1 MSCIFGVDI
10 IKGSIHGKRKPSYA
24 VFILKDDDEYE
35 KVASKSKLFRMI
47 RQYKPNIVSFDNI
60 LEVFGSKE
68 ELIKFLKEIPSQ
80 TKLVQVSSVERGPLP
95 YLSKRYGLKI
105 DLRNPMDEA
114 KASAYLASFGIG
126 DEISMFVDKTIIT
139 VSRNRSLGKGGWRQN
154 KYRRKV
160 HDSVR
165 QIYKEIKRKLD
176 EMGLEYE
183 EEVRKGY
190 GGISKGVLIVNA
202 SKSEIPI
209 NSFKTRD
216 VQVKVEAVEKDR
228 IEYIPL
234 KRTKIHTIVGIDP
247 GTTTAVAILDLNGN
261 LLGVKSQKNW
271 KLHNVIDYILSFGKP
286 IVIATDKNT
295 PPDYVLKIKAAFNAI
310 LYTPKEDISVE
321 KKKNLASH
329 YKFVNDH
336 ERDAIAAAK
345 DAFNS
350 YKNKLMSIEKRIPTG
365 FDSDKI
371 KAEILKGVP
380 LKDLLEEKKEV
391 VKKEKVAHEEIPH
404 EEIIRKE
411 KLIKELEEENKIL
424 RDKLSE
430 LKNEIERL
438 RSKIVSLSREE
449 HEKVRKDNYIR
460 SLEAEIAELRKKLR
474 DKDKTIEEL
483 NKRIEVLKRMK
494 FLEFS
499 GWKGVK
505 VLRKFTKDEIE
516 RVDREYGIDE
526 GDIIYIED
534 SSGGG
539 KLSAELICD
548 RKVKA
553 VIVQNEM
560 SHLAQ
565 SVFDENEIPIIYA
578 NEVEIESGDG
588 IAVINAKMFNDV
600 LDKKLE
606 EINRRKVD
614 KVEKL
619 FLEYKSKRQFRR

>member
-24 VFILKDDDEYE
+24 VFIIKDDGFME
-35 KVASKSKLFRMI
+35 KIVSKNKLFRMV
-47 RQYKPNIVSFDNI
+47 RQYKPSIVSFDSI
-60 LEVFGSKE
+60 SEVFSSKE
-68 ELIKFLKEIPSQ
+68 ELIKFLKEIPPQ
-80 TKLVQVSSVERGPLP
+80 TKLVQVSSIERGSLP

-105 DLRNPMDEA
+105 GLRNPMDEA

-126 DEISMFVDKTIIT
+126 DEISMFVDKTVIT

-165 QIYKEIKRKLD
+165 QVYREIKRKLD

-190 GGISKGVLIVNA
+190 GGISKGILIVNA
-202 SKSEIPI
+202 DKASIPI

-216 VQVKVEAVEKDR
+216 VQVKVEAVEKDK
-228 IEYIPL
+228 IEFIPL

-271 KLHNVIDYILSFGKP
+271 KLHNVIEYILSFGKP
-286 IVIATDKNT
+286 IVIATDKST

-310 LYTPKEDISVE
+310 LYAPKDDLSVE
-321 KKKNLASH
+321 KKKNLASY

-350 YKNKLMSIEKRIPTG
+350 YKNKLMSVEKRIPAG

-380 LKDLLEEKKEV
+380 LKDLLKEEKEV
-391 VKKEKVAHEEIPH
+391 VRKGKIVHEEVSH
-404 EEIIRKE
+404 EDVERKE

-424 RDKLSE
+424 KDKISE
-430 LKNEIERL
+430 LKKEVERL
-438 RSKIVSLSREE
+438 KSKIVSLSRKE

-460 SLEAEIAELRKKLR
+460 SLEVEIVELKKILKE
-474 DKDKTIEEL
+474 KDRMIEEL
-483 NKRIEVLKRMK
+483 NNRIEVLKRMK

-516 RVDREYGIDE
+516 RVDREYGINED
-526 GDIIYIED
+526 DIIYIED

-539 KLSAELICD
+539 KISAEMICNK
-548 RKVKA
+548 KVKA

-588 IAVINAKMFNDV
+588 IAVINAKMFNEV
-600 LDKKLE
+600 LDKKLK

-614 KVEKL
+614 RVEKL
-619 FLEYKSKRQFRR
+619 FLEYKSKRQRL

>member
-24 VFILKDDDEYE
+24 VFIIKDDGFME
-35 KVASKSKLFRMI
+35 KIVSKNKLFRMV
-47 RQYKPNIVSFDNI
+47 RQYKPSIVSFDSI
-60 LEVFGSKE
+60 SEVFSSKE
-68 ELIKFLKEIPSQ
+68 ELIKFLKEIPPQ
-80 TKLVQVSSVERGPLP
+80 TKLVQVSSIERGSLP

-105 DLRNPMDEA
+105 GLRNPMDEA

-126 DEISMFVDKTIIT
+126 DEISMFVDKTVIT

-165 QIYKEIKRKLD
+165 QVYREIKRKLD

-190 GGISKGVLIVNA
+190 GGISKGILIVNA
-202 SKSEIPI
+202 DKASIPI

-216 VQVKVEAVEKDR
+216 VQVKVEAVEKDK
-228 IEYIPL
+228 IEFIPL

-271 KLHNVIDYILSFGKP
+271 KLHNVIEYILSFGKP
-286 IVIATDKNT
+286 IVIATDKST

-310 LYTPKEDISVE
+310 LYAPKDDLSVE
-321 KKKNLASH
+321 KKKNLASY

-336 ERDAIAAAK
+336 ERDAVAAAK

-350 YKNKLMSIEKRIPTG
+350 YKNKLMSVEKRIPAG

-380 LKDLLEEKKEV
+380 LKDLLKEEKEV
-391 VKKEKVAHEEIPH
+391 VRKEKVVHEEVSH
-404 EEIIRKE
+404 EDVERKE

-424 RDKLSE
+424 KDKISE
-430 LKNEIERL
+430 LKKEVERL
-438 RSKIVSLSREE
+438 KSKIVSLSRKE

-460 SLEAEIAELRKKLR
+460 SLEVEIVELKKILKE
-474 DKDKTIEEL
+474 KDKMIEEL
-483 NKRIEVLKRMK
+483 NNRIEVLKRMK

-516 RVDREYGIDE
+516 RVDREYGINED
-526 GDIIYIED
+526 DIIYIED

-539 KLSAELICD
+539 KISAEMICNK
-548 RKVKA
+548 KVKA

-588 IAVINAKMFNDV
+588 IAVINAKMFNEV
-600 LDKKLE
+600 LDKKLK

-614 KVEKL
+614 RVEKL
-619 FLEYKSKRQFRR
+619 FLEYKSKRQRL

>member
-24 VFILKDDDEYE
+24 VFIIKDDGFME
-35 KVASKSKLFRMI
+35 KIVSKNKLFRMV
-47 RQYKPNIVSFDNI
+47 RQYKPSIVSFDSI
-60 LEVFGSKE
+60 SEVFSSKE
-68 ELIKFLKEIPSQ
+68 ELIKFLKEIPPQ
-80 TKLVQVSSVERGPLP
+80 TKLVQVSSIERGSLP

-105 DLRNPMDEA
+105 GLRNPMDEA

-126 DEISMFVDKTIIT
+126 DEISMFVDKTVIT

-165 QIYKEIKRKLD
+165 QVYREIKRKLD

-190 GGISKGVLIVNA
+190 GGISKGILIVNA
-202 SKSEIPI
+202 DKASIPI

-216 VQVKVEAVEKDR
+216 VQVRVEAVEKDK
-228 IEYIPL
+228 IEFIPL

-271 KLHNVIDYILSFGKP
+271 KLHNVIEYILSFGKP
-286 IVIATDKNT
+286 IVIATDKST

-310 LYTPKEDISVE
+310 LYAPKDDLSVE
-321 KKKNLASH
+321 KKKNLASY

-350 YKNKLMSIEKRIPTG
+350 YKNKLMSVEKRIPAG

-380 LKDLLEEKKEV
+380 LKDLLKEEKEV
-391 VKKEKVAHEEIPH
+391 VRKEKVVHEEVSY
-404 EEIIRKE
+404 EDVERKE

-424 RDKLSE
+424 KDKISE
-430 LKNEIERL
+430 LKKEVERL
-438 RSKIVSLSREE
+438 KSKIVSLSRKE

-460 SLEAEIAELRKKLR
+460 SLEVEIVELKKILKE
-474 DKDKTIEEL
+474 KDRMIEEL
-483 NKRIEVLKRMK
+483 NNRIEVLKRMK

-516 RVDREYGIDE
+516 RVDREYGINED
-526 GDIIYIED
+526 DIIYIED

-539 KLSAELICD
+539 KISAEMICNK
-548 RKVKA
+548 KVKA

-588 IAVINAKMFNDV
+588 IAVINAKMFNEV
-600 LDKKLE
+600 LDKKLK

-614 KVEKL
+614 RVEKL
-619 FLEYKSKRQFRR
+619 FLEYKSKRQRL

>member
-24 VFILKDDDEYE
+24 VFIIKDDGFME
-35 KVASKSKLFRMI
+35 KIVSKNKLFRMV
-47 RQYKPNIVSFDNI
+47 RQYKPSIVSFDSI
-60 LEVFGSKE
+60 SEVFSSKE
-68 ELIKFLKEIPSQ
+68 ELIKFLKEIPPQ
-80 TKLVQVSSVERGPLP
+80 TKLVQVSSIERGSLP

-105 DLRNPMDEA
+105 GLRNPMDEA

-126 DEISMFVDKTIIT
+126 DEISMFVDKTVIT

-165 QIYKEIKRKLD
+165 QVYREIKRKLD

-190 GGISKGVLIVNA
+190 GGISKGILIVNA
-202 SKSEIPI
+202 DKASIPI

-216 VQVKVEAVEKDR
+216 VQVRVEAVEKDK
-228 IEYIPL
+228 IEFIPL

-271 KLHNVIDYILSFGKP
+271 KLHNVIEYILSFGKP
-286 IVIATDKNT
+286 IVIATDKST

-310 LYTPKEDISVE
+310 LYAPKDDLSVE
-321 KKKNLASH
+321 KKKNLASY

-336 ERDAIAAAK
+336 ERDAVAAAK

-350 YKNKLMSIEKRIPTG
+350 YKNKLMSVEKRIPAG

-380 LKDLLEEKKEV
+380 LKDLLKEEKEV
-391 VKKEKVAHEEIPH
+391 VRKEKVVHEEVSY
-404 EEIIRKE
+404 EDVERKE

-424 RDKLSE
+424 KDKISE
-430 LKNEIERL
+430 LKKEVERL
-438 RSKIVSLSREE
+438 KSKIVSLSRKE

-460 SLEAEIAELRKKLR
+460 SLEVEIVELKKILKE
-474 DKDKTIEEL
+474 KDKMIEEL
-483 NKRIEVLKRMK
+483 NNRIEVLKRMK

-516 RVDREYGIDE
+516 RVDREYGINED
-526 GDIIYIED
+526 DIIYIED

-539 KLSAELICD
+539 KISAEMICNK
-548 RKVKA
+548 KVKA

-588 IAVINAKMFNDV
+588 IAVINAKMFNEV
-600 LDKKLE
+600 LDKKLK

-614 KVEKL
+614 RVEKL
-619 FLEYKSKRQFRR
+619 FLEYKSKRQRL

>member
-24 VFILKDDDEYE
+24 VFIIKDDGFME
-35 KVASKSKLFRMI
+35 KIVSKNKLFRMV
-47 RQYKPNIVSFDNI
+47 RQYKPSIVSFDSI
-60 LEVFGSKE
+60 SEVFSSKE
-68 ELIKFLKEIPSQ
+68 ELIKFLKEIPPQ
-80 TKLVQVSSVERGPLP
+80 TKLVQVSSIERGSLP

-105 DLRNPMDEA
+105 GLRNPMDEA

-126 DEISMFVDKTIIT
+126 DEISMFVDKTVIT

-165 QIYKEIKRKLD
+165 QVYREIKRKLD

-190 GGISKGVLIVNA
+190 GGISKGILIVNA
-202 SKSEIPI
+202 DKASIPI

-216 VQVKVEAVEKDR
+216 VQVRVEAVEKDK
-228 IEYIPL
+228 IEFIPL

-271 KLHNVIDYILSFGKP
+271 KLHNVIEYILSFGKP
-286 IVIATDKNT
+286 IVIATDKST

-310 LYTPKEDISVE
+310 LYAPKDDLSVE
-321 KKKNLASH
+321 KKKNLASY

-350 YKNKLMSIEKRIPTG
+350 YKNKLMSVEKRIPAG

-380 LKDLLEEKKEV
+380 LKDLLKEEKEV
-391 VKKEKVAHEEIPH
+391 VRKEKVVHEEVSH
-404 EEIIRKE
+404 EDVERKE

-424 RDKLSE
+424 KDKISE
-430 LKNEIERL
+430 LKKEVERL
-438 RSKIVSLSREE
+438 KSKIVSLSRKE

-460 SLEAEIAELRKKLR
+460 SLEVEIVELKKILKE
-474 DKDKTIEEL
+474 KDKMIEEL
-483 NKRIEVLKRMK
+483 NNRIEVLKRMK

-516 RVDREYGIDE
+516 RVDREYGINED
-526 GDIIYIED
+526 DIIYIED

-539 KLSAELICD
+539 KISAEMICNK
-548 RKVKA
+548 KVKA

-588 IAVINAKMFNDV
+588 IAVINAKMFNEV
-600 LDKKLE
+600 LDKKLK

-614 KVEKL
+614 RVEKL
-619 FLEYKSKRQFRR
+619 FLEYKSKRQRL

>member
-24 VFILKDDDEYE
+24 VFIIKDDGFME
-35 KVASKSKLFRMI
+35 KIVSKNKLFRMV
-47 RQYKPNIVSFDNI
+47 RQYKPSIVSFDSI
-60 LEVFGSKE
+60 SEVFSSKE
-68 ELIKFLKEIPSQ
+68 ELIKFLKEIPPQ
-80 TKLVQVSSVERGPLP
+80 TKLVQVSSIERGSLP

-105 DLRNPMDEA
+105 GLRNPMDEA

-126 DEISMFVDKTIIT
+126 DEISMFVDKTVIT

-165 QIYKEIKRKLD
+165 QVYREIKRKLD

-190 GGISKGVLIVNA
+190 GGISKGILIVNA
-202 SKSEIPI
+202 DKASIPI

-216 VQVKVEAVEKDR
+216 VQVKVEAVEKDK
-228 IEYIPL
+228 IEFIPL
-234 KRTKIHTIVGIDP
+234 KKTKIHTIVGIDP

-271 KLHNVIDYILSFGKP
+271 KLHNVIEYILSFGKP
-286 IVIATDKNT
+286 IVIATDKST

-310 LYTPKEDISVE
+310 LYAPKDDLSVE
-321 KKKNLASH
+321 KKKNLASY

-350 YKNKLMSIEKRIPTG
+350 YKNKLMSVEKRIPAG

-380 LKDLLEEKKEV
+380 LKDLLKEEKEV
-391 VKKEKVAHEEIPH
+391 VRKGKIVHEEVSH
-404 EEIIRKE
+404 EDVERKE

-424 RDKLSE
+424 KDKISE
-430 LKNEIERL
+430 LKKEVERL
-438 RSKIVSLSREE
+438 KSKIVSLSRKE

-460 SLEAEIAELRKKLR
+460 SLEVEIVELKKILKE
-474 DKDKTIEEL
+474 KDRMIEEL
-483 NKRIEVLKRMK
+483 NNRIEVLKRMK

-516 RVDREYGIDE
+516 RVDREYGINED
-526 GDIIYIED
+526 DIIYIED

-539 KLSAELICD
+539 KISAEMICNK
-548 RKVKA
+548 KVKA

-588 IAVINAKMFNDV
+588 IAVINAKMFNEV
-600 LDKKLE
+600 LDKKLK

-614 KVEKL
+614 RVEKL
-619 FLEYKSKRQFRR
+619 FLEYKSKRQRL

>member
-24 VFILKDDDEYE
+24 VFIIKDDGFME
-35 KVASKSKLFRMI
+35 KIVSKNKLFRMV
-47 RQYKPNIVSFDNI
+47 RQYKPSIVSFDSI
-60 LEVFGSKE
+60 SEVFSSKE
-68 ELIKFLKEIPSQ
+68 ELIKFLKEIPPQ
-80 TKLVQVSSVERGPLP
+80 TKLVQVSSIERGSLP

-105 DLRNPMDEA
+105 GLRNPMDEA

-126 DEISMFVDKTIIT
+126 DEISMFVDKTVIT

-165 QIYKEIKRKLD
+165 QVYREIKRKLD

-190 GGISKGVLIVNA
+190 GGISKGILIVNA
-202 SKSEIPI
+202 DKASIPI

-216 VQVKVEAVEKDR
+216 VQVKVEAVEKDK
-228 IEYIPL
+228 IEFIPL
-234 KRTKIHTIVGIDP
+234 KKTKIHTIVGIDP
-247 GTTTAVAILDLNGN
+247 GTTTAIAILDLNGN

-271 KLHNVIDYILSFGKP
+271 KLHNVIEYILSFGKP
-286 IVIATDKNT
+286 IVIATDKST

-310 LYTPKEDISVE
+310 LYAPKDDLSVE
-321 KKKNLASH
+321 KKKNLASY

-350 YKNKLMSIEKRIPTG
+350 YKNKLMSVEKRIPAG

-380 LKDLLEEKKEV
+380 LKDLLKEEKEV
-391 VKKEKVAHEEIPH
+391 VRKGKIVHEEVSH
-404 EEIIRKE
+404 EDVERKE

-424 RDKLSE
+424 KDKISE
-430 LKNEIERL
+430 LKKEVERL
-438 RSKIVSLSREE
+438 KSKIVSLSRKE

-460 SLEAEIAELRKKLR
+460 SLEVEIVELKKILKE
-474 DKDKTIEEL
+474 KDRMIEEL
-483 NKRIEVLKRMK
+483 NNRIEVLKRMK

-516 RVDREYGIDE
+516 RVDREYGINED
-526 GDIIYIED
+526 DIIYIED

-539 KLSAELICD
+539 KISAEMICNK
-548 RKVKA
+548 KVKA

-588 IAVINAKMFNDV
+588 IAVINAKMFNEV
-600 LDKKLE
+600 LDKKLK

-614 KVEKL
+614 RVEKL
-619 FLEYKSKRQFRR
+619 FLEYKSKRQRL

>member
-24 VFILKDDDEYE
+24 VFIIKDDGFME
-35 KVASKSKLFRMI
+35 KIVSKNKLFRMV
-47 RQYKPNIVSFDNI
+47 RQYKPSIVSFDSI
-60 LEVFGSKE
+60 SEVFSSKE
-68 ELIKFLKEIPSQ
+68 ELIKFLKEIPPQ
-80 TKLVQVSSVERGPLP
+80 TKLVQVSSIERGSLP

-105 DLRNPMDEA
+105 GLRNPMDEA

-126 DEISMFVDKTIIT
+126 DEISMFVDKTVIT

-165 QIYKEIKRKLD
+165 QVYREIKRKLD

-190 GGISKGVLIVNA
+190 GGISKGILIVNA
-202 SKSEIPI
+202 DKASIPI

-216 VQVKVEAVEKDR
+216 VQVKVEAVEKDK
-228 IEYIPL
+228 IEFIPL

-271 KLHNVIDYILSFGKP
+271 KLHNVIEYILSFGKP
-286 IVIATDKNT
+286 IVIATDKST

-310 LYTPKEDISVE
+310 LYAPKDDLSVE
-321 KKKNLASH
+321 KKKNLASY

-350 YKNKLMSIEKRIPTG
+350 YKNKLMSVEKRIPAG

-380 LKDLLEEKKEV
+380 LKDLLKEEKEV
-391 VKKEKVAHEEIPH
+391 VRKEKVVHEEVSH
-404 EEIIRKE
+404 EDVERKE

-424 RDKLSE
+424 KDKISE
-430 LKNEIERL
+430 LKKEVERL
-438 RSKIVSLSREE
+438 KSKIVSLSRKE

-460 SLEAEIAELRKKLR
+460 SLEVEIVELKKILKE
-474 DKDKTIEEL
+474 KDRMIEEL
-483 NKRIEVLKRMK
+483 NNRIEVLKRMK

-516 RVDREYGIDE
+516 RVDREYGINED
-526 GDIIYIED
+526 DIIYIED

-539 KLSAELICD
+539 KISAEMICNK
-548 RKVKA
+548 KVKA

-588 IAVINAKMFNDV
+588 IAVINAKMFNEV
-600 LDKKLE
+600 LDKKLK

-614 KVEKL
+614 RVEKL
-619 FLEYKSKRQFRR
+619 FLEYKSKRQRL

>member
-24 VFILKDDDEYE
+24 VFIIKDDGFME
-35 KVASKSKLFRMI
+35 KIVSKNKLFRMV
-47 RQYKPNIVSFDNI
+47 RQYKPSIVSFDSI
-60 LEVFGSKE
+60 SEVFSSKE
-68 ELIKFLKEIPSQ
+68 ELIKFLKEIPPQ
-80 TKLVQVSSVERGPLP
+80 TKLVQVSSIERGSLP

-105 DLRNPMDEA
+105 GLRNPMDEA

-126 DEISMFVDKTIIT
+126 DEISMFVDKTMIT

-165 QIYKEIKRKLD
+165 QVYREIKRKLD

-190 GGISKGVLIVNA
+190 GGISKGILIVNA
-202 SKSEIPI
+202 DKASIPI

-216 VQVKVEAVEKDR
+216 VQVRVEAVEKDK
-228 IEYIPL
+228 IEFIPL

-271 KLHNVIDYILSFGKP
+271 KLHNVIEYILSFGKP
-286 IVIATDKNT
+286 IVIATDKST

-310 LYTPKEDISVE
+310 LYAPKDDLSVE
-321 KKKNLASH
+321 KKKNLASY

-350 YKNKLMSIEKRIPTG
+350 YKNKLMSVEKRIPAG

-380 LKDLLEEKKEV
+380 LKDLLKEEKEV
-391 VKKEKVAHEEIPH
+391 VRKEKVVHEEVSH
-404 EEIIRKE
+404 EDVERKE

-424 RDKLSE
+424 KDKISE
-430 LKNEIERL
+430 LKKEVERL
-438 RSKIVSLSREE
+438 KSKIVSLSRKE

-460 SLEAEIAELRKKLR
+460 SLEVEIVELRKILKE
-474 DKDKTIEEL
+474 KDRMIEEL
-483 NKRIEVLKRMK
+483 NNRIEVLKRMK

-516 RVDREYGIDE
+516 RVDREYGINED
-526 GDIIYIED
+526 DIIYIED

-539 KLSAELICD
+539 KISAEMICNK
-548 RKVKA
+548 KVKA

-588 IAVINAKMFNDV
+588 IAVINAKMFNEV
-600 LDKKLE
+600 LDKKLK

-614 KVEKL
+614 RVEKL
-619 FLEYKSKRQFRR
+619 FLEYKSKRQRL

>member
-24 VFILKDDDEYE
+24 VFIIKDDGFME
-35 KVASKSKLFRMI
+35 KIVSKNKLFRMV
-47 RQYKPNIVSFDNI
+47 RQYKPSIVSFDSI
-60 LEVFGSKE
+60 SEVFSSKE
-68 ELIKFLKEIPSQ
+68 ELIKFLKEIPPQ
-80 TKLVQVSSVERGPLP
+80 TKLVQVSSIERGSLP

-105 DLRNPMDEA
+105 GLRNPMDEA

-126 DEISMFVDKTIIT
+126 DEISMFVDKTVIT

-165 QIYKEIKRKLD
+165 QVYREIKRKLD

-190 GGISKGVLIVNA
+190 GGISKGILIVNA
-202 SKSEIPI
+202 DKASIPI

-216 VQVKVEAVEKDR
+216 VQVRVEAVEKDK
-228 IEYIPL
+228 IEFIPL

-271 KLHNVIDYILSFGKP
+271 KLHNVIEYILSFGKP
-286 IVIATDKNT
+286 IVIATDKST

-310 LYTPKEDISVE
+310 LYAPKDDLSVE
-321 KKKNLASH
+321 KKKNLASY

-350 YKNKLMSIEKRIPTG
+350 YKNKLMSVEKRIPAG

-380 LKDLLEEKKEV
+380 LKDLLKEEKEV
-391 VKKEKVAHEEIPH
+391 VRKEKVVHEEVSY
-404 EEIIRKE
+404 EDVERKE

-424 RDKLSE
+424 KDKISE
-430 LKNEIERL
+430 LKKEVERL
-438 RSKIVSLSREE
+438 KSKIVSLSRKE

-460 SLEAEIAELRKKLR
+460 SLEVEVLELKKILKE
-474 DKDKTIEEL
+474 KDKMIEEL
-483 NKRIEVLKRMK
+483 NNRIEVLKRMK

-516 RVDREYGIDE
+516 RVDREYGINED
-526 GDIIYIED
+526 DIIYIED

-539 KLSAELICD
+539 KISAEMICNK
-548 RKVKA
+548 KVKA

-588 IAVINAKMFNDV
+588 IAVINAKMFNEV
-600 LDKKLE
+600 LDKKLK

-614 KVEKL
+614 RVEKL
-619 FLEYKSKRQFRR
+619 FLEYKSKRQRL

>member
-24 VFILKDDDEYE
+24 VFIIKDDGFME
-35 KVASKSKLFRMI
+35 KIVSKNKLFRMV
-47 RQYKPNIVSFDNI
+47 RQYKPSIVSFDSI
-60 LEVFGSKE
+60 SEVFSSKE
-68 ELIKFLKEIPSQ
+68 ELIKFLKEIPPQ
-80 TKLVQVSSVERGPLP
+80 TKLVQVSSIERGSLP

-105 DLRNPMDEA
+105 GLRNPMDEA

-126 DEISMFVDKTIIT
+126 DEISMFVDKTVIT

-165 QIYKEIKRKLD
+165 QVYREIKRKLD

-190 GGISKGVLIVNA
+190 GGISKGILIVNA
-202 SKSEIPI
+202 DKASIPI

-216 VQVKVEAVEKDR
+216 VQVRVEAVEKDK
-228 IEYIPL
+228 IEFIPL

-271 KLHNVIDYILSFGKP
+271 KLHNVIEYILSFGKP
-286 IVIATDKNT
+286 IVIATDKST

-310 LYTPKEDISVE
+310 LYAPKDDLSVE
-321 KKKNLASH
+321 KKKNLASY

-350 YKNKLMSIEKRIPTG
+350 YKNKLMSVEKRIPAG

-380 LKDLLEEKKEV
+380 LKDLLKEEKEV
-391 VKKEKVAHEEIPH
+391 VRKEKVVHEEVSH
-404 EEIIRKE
+404 EDAERKE

-424 RDKLSE
+424 KDKISE
-430 LKNEIERL
+430 LKKEVERL
-438 RSKIVSLSREE
+438 KSKIVSLSRKE

-460 SLEAEIAELRKKLR
+460 SLEVEIVELRKILKE
-474 DKDKTIEEL
+474 KDKMIEEL
-483 NKRIEVLKRMK
+483 NNRIEVLKRMK

-516 RVDREYGIDE
+516 RVDREYGINED
-526 GDIIYIED
+526 DIIYIED

-539 KLSAELICD
+539 KISAEMICNK
-548 RKVKA
+548 KVKA

-588 IAVINAKMFNDV
+588 IAVINAKMFNEV
-600 LDKKLE
+600 LDKKLK

-614 KVEKL
+614 RVEKL
-619 FLEYKSKRQFRR
+619 FLEYKSKRQRL

>member
-24 VFILKDDDEYE
+24 VFIIKDDGFME
-35 KVASKSKLFRMI
+35 KIVSKNKLFRMV
-47 RQYKPNIVSFDNI
+47 RQYKPSIVSFDSI
-60 LEVFGSKE
+60 SEVFSSKE
-68 ELIKFLKEIPSQ
+68 ELIKFLKEIPPQ
-80 TKLVQVSSVERGPLP
+80 TKLVQVSSIERGSLP

-105 DLRNPMDEA
+105 GLRNPMDEA

-126 DEISMFVDKTIIT
+126 DEISMFVDKTVIT

-165 QIYKEIKRKLD
+165 QVYREIKRKLD

-190 GGISKGVLIVNA
+190 GGISKGILIVNA
-202 SKSEIPI
+202 DKASIPI

-216 VQVKVEAVEKDR
+216 VQVKVEAVEKDK
-228 IEYIPL
+228 IEFIPL

-271 KLHNVIDYILSFGKP
+271 KLHNVIEYILSFGKP
-286 IVIATDKNT
+286 IVIATDKST

-310 LYTPKEDISVE
+310 LYAPKDDLSVE
-321 KKKNLASH
+321 KKKNLASY

-350 YKNKLMSIEKRIPTG
+350 YKNKLMSVEKRIPAG

-380 LKDLLEEKKEV
+380 LKDLLKEEKEV
-391 VKKEKVAHEEIPH
+391 VRKEKVVHEEVSY
-404 EEIIRKE
+404 EDVERKE

-424 RDKLSE
+424 KDKISE
-430 LKNEIERL
+430 LKKEVERL
-438 RSKIVSLSREE
+438 KSKIVSLSRKE

-460 SLEAEIAELRKKLR
+460 SLEVEIVELKKILKE
-474 DKDKTIEEL
+474 KDKMIEEL
-483 NKRIEVLKRMK
+483 NNRIEVLKRMK

-516 RVDREYGIDE
+516 RVDREYGINED
-526 GDIIYIED
+526 DIIYIED

-539 KLSAELICD
+539 KISAEMICNK
-548 RKVKA
+548 KVKA

-588 IAVINAKMFNDV
+588 IAVINAKMFNEV
-600 LDKKLE
+600 LDKKLK

-614 KVEKL
+614 RVEKL
-619 FLEYKSKRQFRR
+619 FLEYKSKRQRL

>member
-24 VFILKDDDEYE
+24 VFIIKDDGFME
-35 KVASKSKLFRMI
+35 KIVSKNKLFRMV
-47 RQYKPNIVSFDNI
+47 RQYKPSIVSFDSI
-60 LEVFGSKE
+60 SEVFSSKE
-68 ELIKFLKEIPSQ
+68 ELIKFLKEIPPQ
-80 TKLVQVSSVERGPLP
+80 TKLVQVSSIERGSLP

-105 DLRNPMDEA
+105 GLRNPMDEA

-126 DEISMFVDKTIIT
+126 DEISMFVDKTVIT

-165 QIYKEIKRKLD
+165 QVYREIKRKLD

-190 GGISKGVLIVNA
+190 GGISKGILIVNA
-202 SKSEIPI
+202 DKASIPI

-216 VQVKVEAVEKDR
+216 VQVRVEAVEKDK
-228 IEYIPL
+228 IEFIPL

-271 KLHNVIDYILSFGKP
+271 KLHNVIEYILSFGKP
-286 IVIATDKNT
+286 IVIATDKST

-310 LYTPKEDISVE
+310 LYAPKDDLSVE
-321 KKKNLASH
+321 KKKNLASY

-350 YKNKLMSIEKRIPTG
+350 YKNKLMSVEKRIPAG

-380 LKDLLEEKKEV
+380 LKDLLKEEKEV
-391 VKKEKVAHEEIPH
+391 VRKEKVVHEEVSH
-404 EEIIRKE
+404 EDVERKE

-424 RDKLSE
+424 KDKISE
-430 LKNEIERL
+430 LKKEVERL
-438 RSKIVSLSREE
+438 KSKIVSLSRKE
-449 HEKVRKDNYIR
+449 HE
-460 SLEAEIAELRKKLR
+460 
-474 DKDKTIEEL
+474 
-483 NKRIEVLKRMK
+483 
-494 FLEFS
+494 
-499 GWKGVK
+499 
-505 VLRKFTKDEIE
+505 
-516 RVDREYGIDE
+516 
-526 GDIIYIED
+526 
-534 SSGGG
+534 
-539 KLSAELICD
+539 
-548 RKVKA
+548 
-553 VIVQNEM
+553 
-560 SHLAQ
+560 
-565 SVFDENEIPIIYA
+565 
-578 NEVEIESGDG
+578 
-588 IAVINAKMFNDV
+588 
-600 LDKKLE
+600 
-606 EINRRKVD
+606 
-614 KVEKL
+614 
-619 FLEYKSKRQFRR
+619 

>member
-24 VFILKDDDEYE
+24 VFIIKDDGFME
-35 KVASKSKLFRMI
+35 KIVSKNKLFRMV
-47 RQYKPNIVSFDNI
+47 RQYKPSIVSFDSI
-60 LEVFGSKE
+60 SEVFSSKE
-68 ELIKFLKEIPSQ
+68 ELIKFLKEIPPQ
-80 TKLVQVSSVERGPLP
+80 TKLVQVSSIERGSLP

-105 DLRNPMDEA
+105 GLRNPMDEA

-126 DEISMFVDKTIIT
+126 DEISMFVDKTVIT

-165 QIYKEIKRKLD
+165 QVYREIKRKLD

-190 GGISKGVLIVNA
+190 GGISKGILIVNA
-202 SKSEIPI
+202 DKASIPI

-216 VQVKVEAVEKDR
+216 VQVRVEAVEKDK
-228 IEYIPL
+228 IEFIPL

-271 KLHNVIDYILSFGKP
+271 KLHNVIEYILSFGKP
-286 IVIATDKNT
+286 IVIATDKST

-310 LYTPKEDISVE
+310 LYAPKDDLSVE
-321 KKKNLASH
+321 KKKNLASY

-350 YKNKLMSIEKRIPTG
+350 YKNKLMSVEKRIPAG

-380 LKDLLEEKKEV
+380 LKDLLKEEKEV
-391 VKKEKVAHEEIPH
+391 VRKEKVVHEEVSH
-404 EEIIRKE
+404 EDVERKE

-424 RDKLSE
+424 KDKISE
-430 LKNEIERL
+430 LKKEVERL
-438 RSKIVSLSREE
+438 KSKIVSLSRKE

-460 SLEAEIAELRKKLR
+460 SLEVEIVELKKILKE
-474 DKDKTIEEL
+474 KDKMIEEL
-483 NKRIEVLKRMK
+483 NNRIEVLKRMK

-499 GWKGVK
+499 GWRGVK

-516 RVDREYGIDE
+516 RVDREYGINED
-526 GDIIYIED
+526 DIIYIED

-539 KLSAELICD
+539 KISAEMICNK
-548 RKVKA
+548 KVKA

-588 IAVINAKMFNDV
+588 IAVINAKMFNEV
-600 LDKKLE
+600 LNKKLK

-614 KVEKL
+614 RVEKL
-619 FLEYKSKRQFRR
+619 FLEYKSKRQRL